1 MPNTLIITGASAGIG
16 KALAWEFARRN
27 CRLGLT
33 GRRLEALE
41 QLQSEL
47 QAQTGVEVHIT
58 RVDVDE
64 TDSVEQNLLALCTK
78 LGDVDSIVINAG
90 INNFTRVGNG
100 QLADETAII
109 CTNLIGA
116 MATANA
122 AVSYFL
128 ERGRGQIVGISS
140 LASLQPIPS
149 QAAYCASKA
158 GISMYL
164 DALRIEHKDN
174 NIDVTQI
181 RPGFIKTEI
190 MENIDRYPFAISA
203 EQAAKEMATAI
214 LARRKD
220 VFVPRFPWSLFRP
233 ALGHLP
239 DKIWKRFK

>member
-1 MPNTLIITGASAGIG
+1 VPNTLIITGASAGIG

-47 QAQTGVEVHIT
+47 QAQTGVEVHIA
-58 RVDVDE
+58 RIDVDE

-90 INNFTRVGNG
+90 INNFTRVGSG

-109 CTNLIGA
+109 HTNLIGA

-128 ERGRGQIVGISS
+128 EKGRGQIVGISS

-203 EQAAKEMATAI
+203 EQAAKEMAKAI

-220 VFVPRFPWSLFRP
+220 VFVPRLPWSLFRP

>member
-33 GRRLEALE
+33 GRRLDVLE

-47 QAQTGVEVHIT
+47 QAQTGVEVHIA

-64 TDSVEQNLLALCTK
+64 TDSVEQNLLDLCTK

-109 CTNLIGA
+109 RTNLIGA

>member
-47 QAQTGVEVHIT
+47 QAQTGVEVHIA
-58 RVDVDE
+58 RIDVDE

-90 INNFTRVGNG
+90 INNFTRVGSG

-109 CTNLIGA
+109 HTNLIGA

-128 ERGRGQIVGISS
+128 EKGRGQIVGISS

-203 EQAAKEMATAI
+203 EQAAKEMAKAI

-220 VFVPRFPWSLFRP
+220 VFVPRLPWSLFRP

>member
-16 KALAWEFARRN
+16 KALAWEFARRH

-47 QAQTGVEVHIT
+47 QAQTGIEVHIA
-58 RVDVDE
+58 RVDIDE
-64 TDSVEQNLLALCTK
+64 TDSVEQNLLALCAK

-109 CTNLIGA
+109 RTNLIGA

-128 ERGRGQIVGISS
+128 KRGHGHIVGISS

-158 GISMYL
+158 GISIYL

-203 EQAAKEMATAI
+203 EKAAKEMAKAI
-214 LARRKD
+214 LARRQD
-220 VFVPRFPWSLFRP
+220 VFVPRLPWSLFRP

>member
-1 MPNTLIITGASAGIG
+1 MPHTLIITGASAGIG

-47 QAQTGVEVHIT
+47 QAQTGVEVHIA

-64 TDSVEQNLLALCTK
+64 TGSVEQNLLALCTK

-90 INNFTRVGNG
+90 INNFTRVGSG

-109 CTNLIGA
+109 HTNLIGA

-203 EQAAKEMATAI
+203 EQAAAEMAKAI

-220 VFVPRFPWSLFRP
+220 VFVPRLPWSLFRP

>member
-1 MPNTLIITGASAGIG
+1 MPHTLIITGASAGIG

-64 TDSVEQNLLALCTK
+64 SDSVEQNLLALCTK

-109 CTNLIGA
+109 RTNLIGA